1 MSWYLVSLADAQPM
15 PWRNG
20 GGVTRE
26 LAAGP
31 GGAQWAWRMSVA
43 DVDASGP
50 FSVFD
55 GIDRWFAVLEGA
67 GVRLDIEGAQHRLT
81 SADAPLYFDGG
92 AACTCE
98 LLGGA
103 TRDFN
108 LMVRRAVGNPAALRS
123 RMSRM
128 NGQWSQAAT
137 AAGVVAVYTLD
148 AGAQLRCGGETLA
161 LPAATLAWRRA
172 GADMKVDVSGGSA
185 LWMEIPE

>member
-1 MSWYLVSLADAQPM
+1 MSWHLAGLAAAAPM

-55 GIDRWFAVLEGA
+55 GIDRWFAVLEGD
-67 GVRLDIEGAQHRLT
+67 GVRLDIAGEQHRLT
-81 SADAPLYFDGG
+81 ATDAPLYFDGG
-92 AACTCE
+92 ASCVCE
-98 LLGGA
+98 LLGGG

-108 LMVRRAVGNPAALRS
+108 LMVRRATPTQPRS

-128 NGQWSQAAT
+128 NGQWRQTAT
-137 AAGVVAVYTLD
+137 AAGVVAVYTVN
-148 AGAQLRCGGETLA
+148 AGAQLHCGGETLA

-172 GADMKVDVSGGSA
+172 GAGMSVDVSGGSA